1 MLTMDIKFGEVGDT
15 AEEPNED
22 LGRMEVKPL
31 IGAPESM
38 SPTHPILL
46 RLEADIQAIA
56 EKHKVAEPIKKNL
69 IAHFKSLKAATKEE

>member
-1 MLTMDIKFGEVGDT
+1 MDIKFGDMEDE

-31 IGAPESM
+31 FGAPESV
-38 SPTHPILL
+38 SSTHPILL
-46 RLEADIQAIA
+46 RLEEDIQAIA
-56 EKHKVAEPIKKNL
+56 EKNKVAEPIKKNL